1 MSNSDLRSPISDLNV
16 PAHIGFIM
24 DGNRRWAKSQGKLPM
39 SGHEAGEDA
48 LYRVLKQC
56 FKKGVSFVTVYAFST
71 ENWGRSEAEVLFLM
85 NQVPKALKK
94 YLKEFHE
101 QGIKIVVLGSRHKLS
116 PKVIEAI
123 EEAEAITKNNTV
135 GTLGVC
141 FNYGGKQ
148 ELVDAMKSTIASGV
162 PAEEIAYDT
171 IMQHVYKPELPELDL
186 IVRTSGEMRLS
197 GFMLARSEYAE
208 FIFEPKMWP
217 ELEASDVD
225 RFLEEFAARQRRIG
239 K

>member
-1 MSNSDLRSPISDLNV
+1 MSNAPSNIPKHV
-16 PAHIGFIM
+16 GFIM
-24 DGNRRWAKSQGKLPM
+24 DGNRRWAKSRGKLPM
-39 SGHEAGEDA
+39 SGHEEGEEA

-56 FKKGVSFVTVYAFST
+56 FKQGVSFVSVYAFST
-71 ENWGRSEAEVLFLM
+71 ENWGRSDAEVLFLM
-85 NQVPKALKK
+85 NLVPKALKK
-94 YLKEFHE
+94 YLAEFHE
-101 QGIKIVVLGSRHKLS
+101 QGIKIVVLGSRAKLS

-123 EEAEAITKNNTV
+123 EQAETTTMNNTV

-148 ELVDAMKSTIASGV
+148 ELVDATRAIVASG
-162 PAEEIAYDT
+162 AAADTISYDT
-171 IMQHVYKPELPELDL
+171 IMQYIYRPELPELDL

-217 ELEASDVD
+217 DLGASDVD
-225 RFLEEFAARQRRIG
+225 RFLEEFASRQRRIG